1 MKTATVKNAAV
12 KALADRPYIIDFAAH
27 KIFVSSDYMKQAG
40 EFGSDA
46 FNKIMAIKASLPD
59 FSIEAIEE
67 KKKNP
72 KKGILTLETMEAY
85 LAKKYGE
92 DSTQV
97 KEFRNVRETSKAH
110 KAGRF
115 SFMKKW
121 FHAVYPEGYRLLSG
135 IGDAEEKAKKRKEQA
150 QKAVEEVLRRAS
162 NEDLLRDAESKNN
175 SPESA
180 ENSADHE
187 KPAE

>member
-1 MKTATVKNAAV
+1 MKNVTVKNAAV
-12 KALADRPYIIDFAAH
+12 KTLADRPYIIDFAAR
-27 KIFVSSDYMKQAG
+27 KVFVSSVYMKEAG

-46 FNKIMAIKASLPD
+46 YNQIMTIKADLPD
-59 FSIEAIEE
+59 FPIEVIEE
-67 KKKNP
+67 KKKAP

-85 LAKKYGE
+85 LIQQYGE
-92 DSTQV
+92 DSQQV
-97 KEFRNVRETSKAH
+97 MEFRKVREASKAH

-135 IGDAEEKAKKRKEQA
+135 IGGAEEKARQRKEQA
-150 QKAVEEVLRRAS
+150 QKAVEEALRRVS
-162 NEDLLRDAESKNN
+162 NEDMLRDAESKNN
-175 SPESA
+175 SSENE

-187 KPAE
+187 KSAE